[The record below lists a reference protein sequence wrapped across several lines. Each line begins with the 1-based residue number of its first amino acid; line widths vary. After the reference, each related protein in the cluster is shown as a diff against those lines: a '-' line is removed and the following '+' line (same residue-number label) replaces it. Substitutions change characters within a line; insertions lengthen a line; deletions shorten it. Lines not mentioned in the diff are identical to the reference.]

1 MTRPL
6 RTLLAAVVALG
17 VLAAAGPALAV
28 SRPAK
33 VGMVSFVGASLTSSG
48 ASLTI
53 TWPKTSGASSYEI
66 FISPSY
72 DRVLDA
78 SVYKKTTA
86 TTITLGGLKAGQS
99 YFLQVRGKN
108 SAGVGSRSSR
118 VGHTTIYQHS
128 MVSRTP
134 FRVMTFNLCSE
145 AAGCNTP
152 WSWATR
158 VPRILERISAVNP
171 DILTLQESISL
182 ASTDTKQTASTV
194 LPGYVRAAYSNSKS
208 LYFRDARF
216 DLASRGDVPR
226 ASSIS
231 LGNGRYAVW
240 AELIDAQNAGQ
251 HIIAVSVHLSPGKTD
266 TAAALRKTETTKLL
280 TSLGTINDEG
290 LNVVIGG
297 DFNSHKNRTN
307 DTVGPVMK
315 SFGYRD
321 AYDLTEK
328 LINQHFNSYNG
339 YETTPVTSMKWG
351 DHVDHV
357 WVKPELSRVTRWAQ
371 HGLRSGSKYA
381 TPIPSD
387 HHAVSVDVRLQ

>member
-1 MTRPL
+1 VTRSL
-6 RTLLAAVVALG
+6 RTLLAAAVALG

-33 VGMVSFVGASLTSSG
+33 VGMVSFVGASLSSSG

-78 SVYKKTTA
+78 SVYKRTTS

-108 SAGVGSRSSR
+108 SAGIGSRSSR

-128 MVSRTP
+128 LVSRTP

-152 WSWATR
+152 WSFATR
-158 VPRILERISAVNP
+158 RPRILERITAVNP
-171 DILTLQESISL
+171 DVLTLQESISL
-182 ASTDTKQTASTV
+182 ASSDSTASV
-194 LPGYVRAAYSNSKS
+194 ALPGYVRAVYSNSKS
-208 LYFRDARF
+208 LYFRDTRF
-216 DLASRGDVPR
+216 DLASRPDRSPTG
-226 ASSIS
+226 SIS
-231 LGNGRYAVW
+231 LGNSRYAVW

-297 DFNSHKNRTN
+297 DFNS
-307 DTVGPVMK
+307 
-315 SFGYRD
+315 
-321 AYDLTEK
+321 
-328 LINQHFNSYNG
+328 YNG

-357 WVKPELSRVTRWAQ
+357 WVRPPLSRVTRWAQ
-371 HGLRSGSKYA
+371 HGLRSGSRYA
-381 TPIPSD
+381 APIPSD